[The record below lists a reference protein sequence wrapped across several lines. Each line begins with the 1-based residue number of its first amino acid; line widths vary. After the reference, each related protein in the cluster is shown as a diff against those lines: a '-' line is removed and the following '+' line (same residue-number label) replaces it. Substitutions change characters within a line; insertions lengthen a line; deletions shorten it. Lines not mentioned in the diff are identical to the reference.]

1 MNLTHAGD
9 GLGHSWLVL
18 ARDGESSIALCKSQ
32 AFGTEDE
39 ANRLAQDLAKNNPGK
54 MYYVAE
60 MRRMVCARELAI
72 VEYDAK
78 WVERHTA
85 MRTASALADDSRGL
99 LHSGCSSGLNPYL
112 DCSGVYWA
120 GAIAQNFTEVTCI
133 ACLRVRANES
143 ISARNRLNELV
154 T

>member
-60 MRRMVCARELAI
+60 MRRMVCARALEVI
-72 VEYDAK
+72 EYDKQWQAK
-78 WVERHTA
+78 HTA
-85 MRTASALADDSRGL
+85 TQL
-99 LHSGCSSGLNPYL
+99 
-112 DCSGVYWA
+112 
-120 GAIAQNFTEVTCI
+120 
-133 ACLRVRANES
+133 ANEMKS
-143 ISARNRLNELV
+143 
-154 T
+154 